1 MRAKPVRAILRSPV
15 YALVALGA
23 VYAVFSFLLYRADIE
38 PRAVLLPI
46 DPKRYYLAQTFFVGP
61 LMALLAFVFS
71 YVIYVVAAPSITV
84 RQSDMFRWF
93 APVYAWPLLL
103 LFVVPDLVVF
113 LVLGHGSLAKAM
125 RLYAPLAP
133 IVIAVVA
140 MRQARVHLEAGR
152 LRAVAAAI
160 LGLLVQGALGA
171 IVLR

>member
-1 MRAKPVRAILRSPV
+1 MRASIRSPLVALVSLGVV
-15 YALVALGA
+15 YAL
-23 VYAVFSFLLYRADIE
+23 FSFLLYRAE
-38 PRAVLLPI
+38 VVPRALLLPI
-46 DPKRYYLAQTFFVGP
+46 DPKSYYLAQTFFVGP

-93 APVYAWPLLL
+93 APAYAWPLLV
-103 LFVVPDLVVF
+103 LFVIPDLVVF

-125 RLYAPLAP
+125 RIYAPLAP

-140 MRQARVHLEAGR
+140 TRQARIHLEAGK

-160 LGLLVQGALGA
+160 LALFVQGALGA
-171 IVLR
+171 LVLR